1 MKMRINIGWDF
12 FPRIVDKVFHFLK
25 VVCDFMF
32 VENISEVNKHKA
44 LVEMLDIF
52 NENGNGPRACC
63 FVIDDVD
70 QVVTVHELSDQ
81 NS

>member
-1 MKMRINIGWDF
+1 
-12 FPRIVDKVFHFLK
+12 
-25 VVCDFMF
+25 MF